1 MSDQAGRFEDVGF
14 SHIESDHDKRA
25 KSQKNPFKRVV
36 NNIARDVDE
45 IRKNKMLFF
54 LCVPGIIFFLC
65 FSYIPMFGIIIAF
78 KNFRIGHGVF
88 DAPWAE
94 PIYKNF
100 VFFFKSGHALRVTR
114 NTLFLNA
121 IFLTSGTLMQVAL
134 ALLLNE
140 VRATFYKRFTQ
151 SLMLLPHFMSWI
163 VVSVI
168 VKGFFA
174 SDTGTIN
181 NALTAVGLSP
191 VSWYSTPN
199 LWPPILV
206 FARIWKGAGWGAI
219 IYLATIASMDAEV
232 YEAATIDGATR
243 FQQLFRITLPMLVP
257 TIIMLSILAV
267 GKIFY
272 GDVGMIYGIV
282 GDNAL
287 LQPAVDVIDT
297 YVLRALRS
305 LGNIGMA
312 SAIGLWQS
320 VMGLIF
326 VIGCNALAR
335 RYERSAALF

>member
-1 MSDQAGRFEDVGF
+1 MSDQMSRLDNVGLGQIEPEHA
-14 SHIESDHDKRA
+14 HIRKKD
-25 KSQKNPFKRVV
+25 NIFKRFVAG
-36 NNIARDVDE
+36 ITRDLNE
-45 IRKNKMLFF
+45 IRKNKMLFM
-54 LCVPGIIFFLC
+54 LCVPGIIFFIC
-65 FSYIPMFGIIIAF
+65 FAYLPMFGIVIAF
-78 KNFRIGHGVF
+78 KNFKIGHTVLA
-88 DAPWAE
+88 APWAE
-94 PIYKNF
+94 PIFKNF
-100 VFFFKSGHALRVTR
+100 VFFFKSGHAWRVTR
-114 NTLFLNA
+114 NTLFLNT
-121 IFLTSGTLMQVAL
+121 IFIASGTFMQVAL

-140 VRATFYKRFTQ
+140 VRSKFYKRLTQ

-168 VKGFFA
+168 VKGLFA

-181 NALTAVGLSP
+181 NALTALGLSP
-191 VSWYSTPN
+191 VNWYGTAN

-232 YEAATIDGATR
+232 YEAATIDGASR
-243 FQQLFRITLPMLVP
+243 FQQLLRITLPMLVP
-257 TIIMLSILAV
+257 TVIMLSILAV

-272 GDVGMIYGIV
+272 GDVGMIYGII
-282 GDNAL
+282 GENAL

-297 YVLRALRS
+297 YVLRALRA

-320 VMGLIF
+320 VMGLFF

-335 RYERSAALF
+335 RYQRSAALF